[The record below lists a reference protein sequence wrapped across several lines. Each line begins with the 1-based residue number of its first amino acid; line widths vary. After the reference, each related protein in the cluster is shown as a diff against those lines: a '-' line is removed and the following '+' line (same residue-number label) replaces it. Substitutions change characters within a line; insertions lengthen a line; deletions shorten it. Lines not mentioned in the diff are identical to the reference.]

1 MSFEYLPVTDKSLFF
16 MLLELQQWLEH
27 QQRLR
32 DATLLG
38 HSARHDRIMDMIMTM
53 ESV

>member
-16 MLLELQQWLEH
+16 MLLELQEWLEQ

-32 DATLLG
+32 DATLPCN
-38 HSARHDRIMDMIMTM
+38 SARHDQIMDMIMTM
-53 ESV
+53 ESA